1 MEEKL
6 ELIKDEMSEKIINVA
21 EKIVTMSG
29 TTVTVRKILKE
40 LGITNRVFYNRFHNI
55 DEVLKIVY
63 TNTIERVRQSL
74 EKDYDGKSDF
84 FEYITDVVV
93 EILIAS
99 YDIKKKFNQYIFEAD
114 SMSQDNYSWYMNR
127 IKLLFTEASKNGL
140 IKDVDPE
147 VMGYAIW
154 CFCRGFNADAVNRMS
169 KEDAIKNFRY
179 SFGILLE
186 GIKIKNC

>member
-114 SMSQDNYSWYMNR
+114 SLSQDNYAWYMDR

-154 CFCRGFNADAVNRMS
+154 CFCRGFNADAVSRMS
-169 KEDAIKNFRY
+169 KEEAINNFRY

-186 GIKIKNC
+186 GIKKKD

>member
-74 EKDYDGKSDF
+74 EKDYDGKSLNAVLSVGIRAEHF
-84 FEYITDVVV
+84 VCFIVGSFV
-93 EILIAS
+93 E
-99 YDIKKKFNQYIFEAD
+99 KVGCK
-114 SMSQDNYSWYMNR
+114 
-127 IKLLFTEASKNGL
+127 T
-140 IKDVDPE
+140 V
-147 VMGYAIW
+147 
-154 CFCRGFNADAVNRMS
+154 FCS
-169 KEDAIKNFRY
+169 
-179 SFGILLE
+179 
-186 GIKIKNC
+186 